1 MDVRLFEHF
10 ADLIRA
16 LRREHRMSQR
26 ELARALSVSP
36 GYIGQWELHLSQP
49 SPEVTLEICRIFA
62 IDDVEYVQR
71 LAFAQRAPHW
81 LRESIIRYRREPGEP
96 VALTAVEARV
106 LAALR
111 QLSPQEAER
120 LVERIEGWVEAV
132 ASHSEE
138 SPRRPGR
145 GPGP

>member
-1 MDVRLFEHF
+1 MDVRHFDRF

-16 LRREHRMSQR
+16 LRREHRLSQR

-49 SPEVTLEICRIFA
+49 SADVTLELCRVFA

-71 LAFAQRAPHW
+71 LAFAQRAPQW
-81 LRESIIRYRREPGEP
+81 LRESIIRYRRESGEP
-96 VALTAVEARV
+96 EPLSGVELRV

-111 QLSPQEAER
+111 QLPPEQAER
-120 LVERIEGWVEAV
+120 LAERVEAWVEAL
-132 ASHSEE
+132 AGADEAA
-138 SPRRPGR
+138 RRR
-145 GPGP
+145 